1 MRGSLI
7 LLVVVSLLAVAAM
20 DALEPTPTPPA
31 STWTPGPPQPK
42 VSATALPPAA
52 TTVPSPLSTPGPAP
66 AQSPIFIPV
75 VGTPATH
82 RDSPV
87 QSWLKAMGIV
97 TLVVLVAGVL
107 WRLKPFRR
115 RQ

>member
-1 MRGSLI
+1 MRGLLLLASL
-7 LLVVVSLLAVAAM
+7 SLLTLAAVPAA
-20 DALEPTPTPPA
+20 EPTPTAPI

-82 RDSPV
+82 RDSPAR
-87 QSWLKAMGIV
+87 SWLKAIGIV